1 MTLHLIVFVSRSGGG
16 EGAALAGLLGWQ
28 CDRDHGGV
36 WTRLRATQVSSFYIP
51 QSTIKQIDEW
61 DCLTFWNRFSDDLI
75 CFRFDRRKMEE
86 LLHKN
91 QLSEERK
98 EAEEKEEAIVR

>member
-1 MTLHLIVFVSRSGGG
+1 MFLSFPVCIVLFNSRRM
-16 EGAALAGLLGWQ
+16 
-28 CDRDHGGV
+28 C
-36 WTRLRATQVSSFYIP
+36 
-51 QSTIKQIDEW
+51 
-61 DCLTFWNRFSDDLI
+61 SDDLI

>member
-1 MTLHLIVFVSRSGGG
+1 M
-16 EGAALAGLLGWQ
+16 GLFLF
-28 CDRDHGGV
+28 CFCRIE
-36 WTRLRATQVSSFYIP
+36 SSN
-51 QSTIKQIDEW
+51 T
-61 DCLTFWNRFSDDLI
+61 LI

>member
-1 MTLHLIVFVSRSGGG
+1 MAAAQDDSGI
-16 EGAALAGLLGWQ
+16 LVLY
-28 CDRDHGGV
+28 
-36 WTRLRATQVSSFYIP
+36 SSINE
-51 QSTIKQIDEW
+51 KMNE
-61 DCLTFWNRFSDDLI
+61 NRFSDALI